1 LGLQVCEAP
10 GNPISEVE
18 KLFLSRHHNIEDGI
32 AMSIPEEKTDEKK
45 ETEEVKKQNK
55 SSYAGRIL
63 VYTVFL
69 LFIAVITIMA
79 KRMSIEEQRFVSAKD
94 KYIDFIKTDVAE
106 SIKGIDDRISKACIS
121 AEWAESK
128 PRIYH
133 RQKYELKLNVEIEMP
148 KERSINTQDIEAVFY
163 LVRDKL
169 LGLEDEYI
177 NEHCH
182 ISMYRKDGYWYYR
195 DRLSGEDS
203 KIPFLKEDM
212 MLTIKTTG
220 HCFETDG
227 KRITDTVTGMYWERF
242 DSYHR
247 EYGVYPPEGYK
258 WVSGQ
263 TISEV
268 YIAEINRQSRA
279 KEEAEKKRQE
289 ELRKNKSSISYDSNK
304 AYKSVERYDAGFD
317 DVYLDGEYDEERYRR
332 DQDYADGVDDA
343 MGELDEWW

>member
-1 LGLQVCEAP
+1 MELQVCEAP
-10 GNPISEVE
+10 GNPILEVE
-18 KLFLSRHHNIEDGI
+18 KLFLPQHHNMEDGI

-45 ETEEVKKQNK
+45 EPKELKKQNK
-55 SSYAGRIL
+55 SYAGQIL
-63 VYTVFL
+63 LYTAFL
-69 LFIAVITIMA
+69 LFVVIITIMA
-79 KRMSIEEQRFVSAKD
+79 KRMSIEEYRFVSVKD
-94 KYIDFIKTDVAE
+94 KYIDFIETDVAE
-106 SIKGIDDRISKACIS
+106 SIKGIDDRISKAGIS
-121 AEWAESK
+121 AEWAESN
-128 PRIYH
+128 PRIYY

-148 KERSINTQDIEAVFY
+148 KERSINTQDIEAIFY

-177 NEHCH
+177 NERCH

-195 DRLSGEDS
+195 NHLSGEES

-227 KRITDTVTGMYWERF
+227 NTITDTVTGMYWKKFSSLR
-242 DSYHR
+242 S

-263 TISEV
+263 TILEV
-268 YIAEINRQSRA
+268 EIAKDNRERRA

-317 DVYLDGEYDEERYRR
+317 DVYLDGEYDEERYQR

>member
-1 LGLQVCEAP
+1 MSLE
-10 GNPISEVE
+10 ISFD
-18 KLFLSRHHNIEDGI
+18 LTYHNIEDVI
-32 AMSIPEEKTDEKK
+32 AMSTPEVKTEEKK
-45 ETEEVKKQNK
+45 ETKELKKQNK
-55 SSYAGRIL
+55 FYAGEIL
-63 VYTVFL
+63 LYTVFL
-69 LFIAVITIMA
+69 LLFVLLIIMA
-79 KRMSIEEQRFVSAKD
+79 KRMSIEEYRFVSAKD
-94 KYIDFIKTDVAE
+94 KYIDFIKTEVAE
-106 SIKGIDDRISKACIS
+106 SVKGIDDRISKAGIS
-121 AEWAESK
+121 AEWAESN

-148 KERSINTQDIEAVFY
+148 KERSINTQDIEAIFY
-163 LVRDKL
+163 LLRDKL

-177 NEHCH
+177 NERCH

-195 DRLSGEDS
+195 NRLSGEES

-227 KRITDTVTGMYWERF
+227 NRITDTVTGMYWER
-242 DSYHR
+242 SYR
-247 EYGVYPPEGYK
+247 FSSEYGVYPYEVHK

-263 TISEV
+263 TIWEEEMAK
-268 YIAEINRQSRA
+268 YNRQRRA
-279 KEEAEKKRQE
+279 EEEAEKKRQE

-317 DVYLDGEYDEERYRR
+317 DVYLEGEYDEERYRR
-332 DQDYADGVDDA
+332 DRDYADGVDDA

>member
-1 LGLQVCEAP
+1 MGLQVCEIP

-18 KLFLSRHHNIEDGI
+18 KLFLSQHHNIEDGI
-32 AMSIPEEKTDEKK
+32 AMSIPEEKTDVKK

-63 VYTVFL
+63 LYTVFL
-69 LFIAVITIMA
+69 LFVVLLTIMA
-79 KRMSIEEQRFVSAKD
+79 KRMSIEEYRFVSAKD
-94 KYIDFIKTDVAE
+94 KYIDFMETEVAE
-106 SIKGIDDRISKACIS
+106 SVKGIDDRISKAGIS
-121 AEWAESK
+121 AEWTESN
-128 PRIYH
+128 PRIYY
-133 RQKYELKLNVEIEMP
+133 RQKYEFKLNVEIEMP

-169 LGLEDEYI
+169 VGLEDEYI
-177 NEHCH
+177 NERCH

-212 MLTIKTTG
+212 MLSIKTTG

-227 KRITDTVTGMYWERF
+227 YRITDTVTGMYWEKSYRF
-242 DSYHR
+242 SS
-247 EYGVYPPEGYK
+247 EYGVYPSKGYK

-263 TISEV
+263 TLWEEKM
-268 YIAEINRQSRA
+268 AEYNRQRRA
-279 KEEAEKKRQE
+279 EEEAEKKRQE

-332 DQDYADGVDDA
+332 DRDYADGVDDA